1 MIRRREFIALV
12 GGATA
17 WPVAARAQQPAVPVI
32 GFLSSAIPN
41 LQAPRVRLVRQGL
54 SEAGYLEGQN
64 LAIVYR
70 WAEDHND
77 RLPELAADLVRRQVR
92 VIVTLG
98 LPAALAA
105 KGATTT
111 VPIVA
116 SISEDPVET
125 GLVAGLNRP
134 GGNVT
139 GVTNLDVEL
148 GPKRLELLHELA
160 PGARTIALLLNPTNS
175 SSAVQSRD
183 LEAAARSLGLELHV
197 LQASAERD
205 FETVSAKLTELRV
218 NGLVIGADAFLNGR
232 LEQLASLALRQAV
245 PAISHLRLFSAAGGL
260 LSYGPRTDDEY
271 RLAGAYA
278 GRILKGEKPADLPV
292 QQATKVEL
300 VINLKTAKA
309 LGLTVPITLLT
320 RADELIE

>member
-1 MIRRREFIALV
+1 MNRRNFITLLGSAAA
-12 GGATA
+12 G
-17 WPVAARAQQPAVPVI
+17 PVAARAQRALPMI
-32 GFLSSAIPN
+32 GFLSSAIPD
-41 LQAPRVRLVRQGL
+41 LQARRVRMVRQGV
-54 SEAGYLEGQN
+54 SEFGYVEGQN
-64 LAIVYR
+64 LEIVYR

-111 VPIVA
+111 IPIVFQ
-116 SISEDPVET
+116 IGNDPVET
-125 GLVAGLNRP
+125 GLVASLNHP

-139 GVTNLDVEL
+139 GATNLDVEL

-160 PGARTIALLLNPTNS
+160 PEARRIAVLLNPTS
-175 SSAVQSRD
+175 PSSATESRV
-183 LEAAARSLGLELHV
+183 LEAPARSLGLELLI

-205 FETVSAKLTELRV
+205 LETVSAKLTELRV
-218 NGLVIGADAFLNGR
+218 NGLMIGIDGFLNGR

-245 PAISHLRLFSAAGGL
+245 PAISHLRSFSAAGGL
-260 LSYGPRTDDEY
+260 LSYGPTTDDEY

-278 GRILKGEKPADLPV
+278 GRILKGEKPSDLPV
-292 QQATKVEL
+292 QQATKTEL

-309 LGLTVPITLLT
+309 LGLTVPLPLLGL
-320 RADELIE
+320 ADETIE

>member
-1 MIRRREFIALV
+1 MKRRDFITLLG
-12 GGATA
+12 GGAASWPLAA
-17 WPVAARAQQPAVPVI
+17 WAQQPTLPVI
-32 GFLSSAIPN
+32 GFLSSAIPD
-41 LQAPRVRLVRQGL
+41 LQARRVRMMRQGL
-54 SEAGYLEGQN
+54 SVAGYVEGQN
-64 LAIVYR
+64 LTIVYR

-77 RLPELAADLVRRQVR
+77 RLPELAADLVRRQAR

-105 KGATTT
+105 KGATET

-116 SISEDPVET
+116 SIAENPVET
-125 GLVAGLNRP
+125 GLVASLNRP

-160 PGARTIALLLNPTNS
+160 PGARRIAVLLNPTSS
-175 SSAVQSRD
+175 SSATQSRN

-205 FETVSAKLTELRV
+205 LETVSAKLTELRV
-218 NGLVIGADAFLNGR
+218 NGLMIGVDGFLNGR

-245 PAISHLRLFSAAGGL
+245 PAISQLRSFSAAGGL
-260 LSYGPRTDDEY
+260 LSYGPTTDDEY

-278 GRILKGEKPADLPV
+278 GRILNGEKPSDLPV
-292 QQATKVEL
+292 QQATKTEL

-309 LGLTVPITLLT
+309 LGLTVPLPLLGL
-320 RADELIE
+320 ADEIIE